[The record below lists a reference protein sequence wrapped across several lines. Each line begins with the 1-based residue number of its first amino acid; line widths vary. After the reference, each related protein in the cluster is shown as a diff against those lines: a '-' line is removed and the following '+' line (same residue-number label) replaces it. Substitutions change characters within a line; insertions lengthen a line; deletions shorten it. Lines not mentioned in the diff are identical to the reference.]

1 MASQGIFS
9 MLSRRSFSLGLGSA
23 AFAGLALS
31 GCATAPRS
39 AWQRVVGG
47 YGPLVPDPAKL
58 LDLPQGFSY
67 RIISRL
73 GERMDDGHAVPDRAD
88 GMGAFRLDGRR
99 MALVRNHE
107 LQAKH
112 RDTGPFRGGTGQ
124 GLAAFD
130 KAADGQPLPGGTTT
144 IVLDYRTGQIEAQ
157 YLSLVGTIRNCAGGP
172 TPWGSWLTCE
182 EDVSRA
188 GSGQGQDHGW
198 VFEVPA
204 ARRGLAD
211 PVPLKAMGRFNH
223 EAAAVDPRTGI
234 VYQTED
240 REDGLFYRFIPK
252 APGQLA
258 RGGRLQALAFAD
270 QGLPADSR
278 NWGGITYPLGTSRK
292 VRWVDMDRV
301 ESPADDLRVRGH
313 AVGGV
318 LFARGE
324 GIHFGDGE
332 LFFCC
337 TSGGAAKLSQIFRYR
352 PSRLEGRAGETG
364 APGTLELFVESTHPS
379 MLNFG
384 DNLVVAPNGHLVIC
398 EDQYG
403 LSPDNHLRGVTP
415 QGALYDLGRLRE
427 NTELA
432 GACFS
437 PDGATMFV
445 NVYQPTKTLAITGP
459 WRAFRA

>member
-1 MASQGIFS
+1 
-9 MLSRRSFSLGLGSA
+9 MLSRRNFNLGLGSA

-31 GCATAPRS
+31 GCATDSTGAV
-39 AWQRVVGG
+39 QRVVAG
-47 YGPLVPDPAKL
+47 YGPLVPDPARL
-58 LDLPQGFSY
+58 LDLPKGFSY
-67 RIISRL
+67 RIISRF
-73 GERMDDGHAVPDRAD
+73 GERMNDGHVVPDRAD
-88 GMGAFRLDGRR
+88 GMGSFRLDGRR
-99 MALVRNHE
+99 MALIRNHE

-112 RDTGPFRGGTGQ
+112 RDTGPFRGGTGK
-124 GLAAFD
+124 GLATFD
-130 KAADGQPLPGGTTT
+130 KASDGHALPGGTTT
-144 IVLDYRTGQIEAQ
+144 IVLDYRTGQVEAQ
-157 YLSLVGTIRNCAGGP
+157 YLSLVGTIRNCAGGT

-188 GSGQGQDHGW
+188 GSGLGQDHGW

-204 ARRGLAD
+204 ALRGLAA

-240 REDGLFYRFIPK
+240 REDGLFYRFIPGV
-252 APGQLA
+252 PGQLA

-270 QGLPADSR
+270 SGVPADSR
-278 NWGGITYPLGTSRK
+278 NWSGVTFPLGTSRK
-292 VRWVDMDRV
+292 VRWVDLDEV
-301 ESPADDLRVRGH
+301 ESPADDLRARGH
-313 AVGGV
+313 AKGGV

-352 PSRLEGRAGETG
+352 PSRLEGQALESG
-364 APGTLELFVESTHPS
+364 AAGTLELFVESTHPS
-379 MLNFG
+379 MMNFG
-384 DNLVVAPNGHLVIC
+384 DNLVVAPNGHLVVC

-403 LSPDNHLRGVTP
+403 MAPENHLRGVTP
-415 QGALYDLGRLRE
+415 RGSLYDLGRLRE

-437 PDGATMFV
+437 PDGAIMFV
-445 NVYQPTKTLAITGP
+445 NVYSPTRTLAITGP
-459 WRAFRA
+459 WGAFRG